1 MKVID
6 LLNKIANRE
15 EVPERIKFLFNE
27 YEYDKDN
34 LRYKNIEKGKSDL
47 LKCID
52 FYKGIVLNDEIE
64 IPEDT
69 PAFKG
74 FKVKNEE
81 IIYKEDKKIDKIK
94 LTNGGLTI
102 HIIVGG
108 VESDYSLTKTE
119 RTIIYKLNEI
129 IDHLNVEK

>member
-1 MKVID
+1 MTKYYNKDIPDNIHVMYGGRRAGKYFKDYKV
-6 LLNKIANRE
+6 
-15 EVPERIKFLFNE
+15 
-27 YEYDKDN
+27 
-34 LRYKNIEKGKSDL
+34 
-47 LKCID
+47 
-52 FYKGIVLNDEIE
+52 EIL
-64 IPEDT
+64 EDT
-69 PAFKG
+69 PTFKG
-74 FKVKNEE
+74 FKVKDEE